1 MLCNVEISLLLLI
14 LGALVVG
21 PIRSWKAAGWTAAA
35 VTAVATALAWTDA
48 LRVLTTGKVLYTP
61 VAQLP
66 RFGSELA
73 VHIDRL
79 GAGFLLL
86 VTAIPLMAAV
96 FSIGYMSR
104 YTKEHPG
111 RFYCLFQLFVASMIG
126 VVSVADWLFFIA
138 FWELMTL
145 VSYFLV
151 AFERDEP
158 AVTRASFKYFVM
170 THVATAGL
178 LVTAV
183 VLWRATDSFAFVEHA
198 RGLTDAAPTVRHLLL
213 ALYLLAFAT
222 KAGIFPMGDWAR
234 DAYPAA
240 PSTVSAVMSGI
251 TSKLGIYGVLR
262 VFHDALPASATRTEL
277 LVWGIVVAALGV
289 ISALVTGLRAMQ
301 EGDAKRLLAFSSMSQ
316 AGYIFLAMGIGV
328 AFSGPE
334 GLPAVALVAFLG
346 AGFHILNDAL
356 YKSLLF
362 MNAGSVLYATG
373 LRDLNK
379 VGGLMAVMPLTAA
392 AGLVGVLSLSGIP
405 PTNGFV
411 SKWLIYQASVS
422 GGIQFAPFL
431 VAAVAAF
438 FVSLSTLGYS
448 LRYCCTAFLGKLAP
462 SREELNPVPKTMTAA
477 QGILALACLII
488 GLSPYWVVSGLNM
501 IFDSQKVFRVGMLGS
516 LASVG
521 AAGHA
526 SAAWNP
532 IGLLIALAVCV
543 LIAEAVRRL
552 GGAAVRSV
560 PTWYGGEE
568 HADDEVRF
576 RAHGLYSPF
585 NTAFARVY
593 PSIPLPR
600 IGGTPSIRT
609 MLDIDRWLFNPL
621 VKFGANLVSSISR
634 SHVGTPQLY
643 LIWQV
648 VGMAVVLAVLL
659 AVVR

>member
-35 VTAVATALAWTDA
+35 VTVVATAIAWTDA
-48 LRVLTTGKVLYTP
+48 VRVLSTGKVLYAS
-61 VAQLP
+61 VAHLP

-73 VHIDRL
+73 VHLDRI

-86 VTAIPLMAAV
+86 TTAIPSMAAV
-96 FSIGYMSR
+96 FSIGYMGR

-111 RFYCLFQLFVASMIG
+111 RFYCLFQLFTASMMG

-145 VSYFLV
+145 ASYFLV
-151 AFERDEP
+151 VFERDEP
-158 AVTRASFKYFVM
+158 AVARAGFKYFVM

-178 LVTAV
+178 LVAAV
-183 VLWRATDSFAFVEHA
+183 ALWRATDSFAFDNHA
-198 RGLTDAAPTVRHLLL
+198 RGLADAVPTVRHILL

-222 KAGIFPMGDWAR
+222 KAGLFPMGDWAR

-240 PSTVSAVMSGI
+240 PSSVSAVMSGI
-251 TSKLGIYGVLR
+251 TSKLGIYGVFR
-262 VFHDALPASATRTEL
+262 VFHDALPVSASRTEL
-277 LVWGIVVAALGV
+277 LVWGIVITALGV
-289 ISALVTGLRAMQ
+289 VSALVTGLRAMQ
-301 EGDAKRLLAFSSMSQ
+301 EGDTKRLLAFSSMSQ
-316 AGYIFLAMGIGV
+316 AGYIFLALGIGV
-328 AFSGPE
+328 AFSGPG

-379 VGGLMAVMPLTAA
+379 VGGLLSVMPVTAA

-411 SKWLIYQASVS
+411 SKWLIYQASIS

-477 QGILALACLII
+477 QGVLSVVCLVI
-488 GLSPYWVVSGLNM
+488 GLSPYWVVSGLNL
-501 IFDSQKVFRVGMLGS
+501 IFDLQKVYRVGAFGS
-516 LASVG
+516 LVSVG
-521 AAGHA
+521 ADGQA

-532 IGLLIALAVCV
+532 IGLLIALVVCV

-552 GGAAVRSV
+552 GGAAVRTV

-568 HADDEVRF
+568 HPDDEVRF

-585 NTAFARVY
+585 NAAFSKVY
-593 PSIPLPR
+593 PTIPLPQ
-600 IGGTPSIRT
+600 IGGTPSVRAV
-609 MLDIDRWLFNPL
+609 LDIDRWLFNPL
-621 VKFGANLVSSISR
+621 VKIGADLVSAISR
-634 SHVGTPQLY
+634 THVGTPQLY